1 MKNALT
7 RLFMVLLFIFAVIT
21 PSSAGV
27 EPSPFKEVVNKINS
41 VGNNLESINKRL
53 EHIIFEH
60 VISKSISEDS
70 LSKSPGTE
78 NKLESMADKL
88 CGCKDK
94 LDKALDRL
102 PDEEK
107 RYQEITVALEDIGL
121 KAGSIVHCINKL
133 YLNPDYID
141 IAPERV
147 KANAQ
152 IIGYA
157 VNKYSTTNGC
167 SRSGDTETRVLS
179 SSTVIGGTEV
189 EVDEDGFICNFDD
202 WNEEVTVEFA
212 KTEEIDEGD
221 WTEEHWEVVYYL
233 RRYYQKFGVAPMIR
247 KLCEETEFPL
257 KKIYA
262 LFPTGPAKGACKV
275 AGLPKPTG
283 CV

>member
-1 MKNALT
+1 MKKAST
-7 RLFMVLLFIFAVIT
+7 RLFFMVSLFIFTVIT
-21 PSSAGV
+21 PLSAGV

-41 VGNNLESINKRL
+41 VGNNLESINK
-53 EHIIFEH
+53 
-60 VISKSISEDS
+60 
-70 LSKSPGTE
+70 
-78 NKLESMADKL
+78 
-88 CGCKDK
+88 
-94 LDKALDRL
+94 
-102 PDEEK
+102 
-107 RYQEITVALEDIGL
+107 
-121 KAGSIVHCINKL
+121 L
-133 YLNPDYID
+133 YLNRKYID

-157 VNKYSTTNGC
+157 VNKYSATNGC
-167 SRSGDTETRVLS
+167 SRPGETETRS
-179 SSTVIGGTEV
+179 IYNSTVIGGTGV

-202 WNEEVTVEFA
+202 WNEGVAVAFA
-212 KTEEIDEGD
+212 ETEDIDEDD
-221 WTEEHWEVVYYL
+221 WTEDHWKVVYYL

-257 KKIYA
+257 KKIYD